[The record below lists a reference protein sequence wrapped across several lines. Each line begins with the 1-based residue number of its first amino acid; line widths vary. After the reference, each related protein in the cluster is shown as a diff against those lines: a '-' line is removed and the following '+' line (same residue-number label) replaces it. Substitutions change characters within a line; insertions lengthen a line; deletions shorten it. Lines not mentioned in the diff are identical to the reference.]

1 MTIPVPTGGN
11 GSPTDWW
18 GPQDPL
24 EPIFPLLPT
33 LGYVPGPPN
42 PAPSN
47 PPPLFALWAY
57 DNGFVGYVRNS

>member
-1 MTIPVPTGGN
+1 MTIPVPIGGN

-33 LGYVPGPPN
+33 LGYVPPTPVVDNAPPR
-42 PAPSN
+42 
-47 PPPLFALWAY
+47 FALWAY